1 MRLKDWLKSGLQYG
15 AIVVGASFLY
25 GTLMGPS
32 SVGEMLTMTA
42 MYMLLFGAAIN
53 MLYNITVYKVM
64 LPLALSF
71 GSTRKEAFV
80 GIQCYRLVYAVL
92 VIGVA
97 VPLYLLAREDG
108 VTELMIFVPI
118 GIGLMLMMNAL
129 GAVLGMIGNRFGK
142 GFMAVLTVVGSL
154 IACGI
159 VVTAVIL
166 FSFLSES
173 IGSYYGL
180 WLLPVV
186 GLVIYGL
193 VSIAEHKAVKK
204 YSVKL

>member
-142 GFMAVLTVVGSL
+142 GVMAVLTVVGSL